1 MRKWVMRGYLAA
13 NVPLALATFA
23 LPGYHLVLWGLL
35 GLSASAA
42 VVVGVVRNRPG
53 RRLPWLLV
61 AASLATFVTGD
72 IAYDVLTKVL
82 HQNNPF
88 PSVADALY
96 LATYPLL
103 TLGLLGMV
111 RARRREK
118 DFGALLDAL
127 IVTVACAL
135 LSWVYLIQPYVRA
148 HDMTLF
154 QKVTSV
160 AYPLGDIAILCLLVR
175 LVLTGALRNR
185 SLGLLTLGGIGVLAA
200 DAAYGAIQLN
210 GTWKVGGPVDL
221 GWVLFYV
228 CWGAAALHPSMVQ
241 LTAAQP
247 RREKHLSLTT
257 LLVLSATTLAAP
269 ALLVWQAA
277 TSGVARDAGVIGATS
292 ALLFVLVMARMTGL
306 ARAQAA
312 QARRERAL
320 RAMGERLVAASEL
333 GEVDAA
339 AIEGVRAMFGS
350 GVTACLVT
358 VPEGT
363 RQRVT
368 AAEPLGFV
376 GGLLEMEE
384 TDGRLVGVRGLD
396 GSRVLATSS
405 GTRWESMVLLGRDGP
420 SRRVLFAHS
429 GRLPLGSE
437 AVVDALAA
445 QLSLAADRVQLA
457 KALHQRQSEAKFRA
471 LIQNASDVILVAGA
485 NGEVRFETPSTDAVL
500 GYSLDAA
507 NALSL
512 TSLLHPDD
520 THGATA
526 LIEAMLAGSR
536 SGPIAAEWRVRHLDG
551 RWLDMEVIANDL
563 SEDANVAG
571 VVLTLRDVSQ
581 RKVLEDE
588 LRHRAFHDS
597 LTNLANRVLFADR
610 VEHAL
615 SRRARS
621 GTDVSVLVLDVDDFK
636 VVNDNLGHAAGDELL
651 VQLAERLLA
660 CSREG
665 DTVARLGGDEFAVC
679 IEIVAGSQPD
689 VASTAQRILEVVR
702 APFPVAG
709 SDVAARV
716 SIGVSTADR
725 TTVSAAEMLRQA
737 DLALYAAKNAGK
749 GSYQFF
755 EPGLHRMVL
764 DRLERRAALEEAIE
778 SGQLL
783 LHYQPVMRLSDGE
796 IVGMEALVR
805 WQHPDDGLVPP
816 LEFIPLAEES
826 GLVVALG
833 RWVLDRACADVSR
846 WQSKWT
852 MAGRPP
858 LRVAVNVS
866 PRQLQST
873 DFLRMVDATLAR
885 HHVDPS
891 WLTIEITESVLVQD
905 SEEVMTRLRDLDRR
919 GITLA
924 LDDFGTGYSSLS
936 YLHRFPI
943 KILKIDQSFVR
954 GMDEHDD
961 RLKIL
966 DAIVSLA
973 SSLGLELI
981 AEGIEHESQARY
993 LRELGCE
1000 YGQGFHFGRPVPAQ
1014 AMDELL
1020 NLECDARPDFV
1031 GGEPVSAIAGPLR

>member
-1 MRKWVMRGYLAA
+1 MPGYLVAS
-13 NVPLALATFA
+13 VPLAVATFA
-23 LPGYHLVLWGLL
+23 LPRYHLVLWGLL

-42 VVVGVVRNRPG
+42 VVVGAVMNRPQ
-53 RRLPWLLV
+53 RRLPWLLL
-61 AASLATFVTGD
+61 ALSLATFVTGD
-72 IAYDVLTKVL
+72 ITYDVLTSIL
-82 HQNNPF
+82 HWNNPF
-88 PSVADALY
+88 PSVADAFY
-96 LATYPLL
+96 LVTYPLL

-118 DFGALLDAL
+118 DIGALLDAL

-154 QKVTSV
+154 QKITSI

-175 LVLTGALRNR
+175 LVLTGAVRNR
-185 SLGLLTLGGIGVLAA
+185 SLGLLTLGGVGVLAA

-210 GTWKVGGPVDL
+210 GTWKVGGPTDL

-228 CWGAAALHPSMVQ
+228 CWGAAALHPSMRQ
-241 LTAAQP
+241 LTAEQP
-247 RREKHLSLTT
+247 RREKHLSLAT
-257 LLVLSATTLAAP
+257 LLVLSTTTLVAP
-269 ALLVWQAA
+269 GLLVWQAA
-277 TSGVARDAGVIGATS
+277 TSGAARDGGVIGAAS
-292 ALLFVLVMARMTGL
+292 ALLFVLVMGRMTGL
-306 ARAQAA
+306 ARAQAT
-312 QARRERAL
+312 QVRRERAL
-320 RAMGERLVAASEL
+320 RAIGERLVAASEID
-333 GEVDAA
+333 EVDAA
-339 AIEGVRAMFGS
+339 AIEGVRAMVGS
-350 GVTACLVT
+350 GVTACVVT
-358 VPEGT
+358 VAEGM
-363 RQRVT
+363 RRRVI
-368 AAEPLGFV
+368 AGDPPGLA
-376 GGLLEMEE
+376 GGLLELEE
-384 TDGRLVGVRGLD
+384 TDGRVVGVRGLD
-396 GSRVLATSS
+396 GARIPFGS
-405 GTRWESMVLLGRDGP
+405 GTRWESMVLSGRDGP

-437 AVVDALAA
+437 AVVDALAS
-445 QLSLAADRVQLA
+445 QLTLAVDRVQLA
-457 KALHQRQSEAKFRA
+457 KALHQRQSEARFRS
-471 LIQNASDVILVAGA
+471 LIQNASDVILVADA
-485 NGEVRFETPSTDAVL
+485 NGGVRFETPSTEAVL
-500 GYSLDAA
+500 GYSLEAA

-520 THGATA
+520 TNSAAA

-536 SGPIAAEWRVRHLDG
+536 SGPIMAEWRVRHLDG

-563 SEDANVAG
+563 SEGARIAG
-571 VVLTLRDVSQ
+571 VVLTLRDVSD

-597 LTNLANRVLFADR
+597 LTNLANRVLFGDR

-615 SRRARS
+615 TRRARS
-621 GTDVSVLVLDVDDFK
+621 GTDVSVLLVDVDDFK
-636 VVNDNLGHAAGDELL
+636 VVNDTLGHAAGDELL
-651 VQLAERLLA
+651 VQMADRLVHCL
-660 CSREG
+660 REG
-665 DTVARLGGDEFAVC
+665 DTVARLGGDEFAIC
-679 IEIVAGSQPD
+679 IEVVAGTQPD
-689 VASTAQRILEVVR
+689 VASTAQRILDVVR

-709 SDVAARV
+709 IDIAARV
-716 SIGVSTADR
+716 SIGVSTADQA
-725 TTVSAAEMLRQA
+725 TEGPADMLREA

-755 EPGLHRMVL
+755 EPSLHRMVL
-764 DRLERRAALEEAIE
+764 ARLERRAALEEAIE
-778 SGQLL
+778 GGQLL

-826 GLVVALG
+826 GLVLPLG
-833 RWVLDRACADVSR
+833 RWVLDRACADISR
-846 WQSKWT
+846 WQENWT

-873 DFLRMVDATLAR
+873 DFLQMVDETLVR
-885 HHVDPS
+885 HGVDPS

-905 SEEVMTRLRDLDRR
+905 SEEVMRRLRDLDSR
-919 GITLA
+919 GIRLA

-943 KILKIDQSFVR
+943 HILKIDQSFVR

-961 RLKIL
+961 RKKIL

-973 SSLGLELI
+973 SNLGLELV
-981 AEGIEHESQARY
+981 AEGIERESQASY

-1000 YGQGFHFGRPVPAQ
+1000 YGQGYHLGRPISAR

-1020 NLECDARPDFV
+1020 DRECHGHPHALRS
-1031 GGEPVSAIAGPLR
+1031 GPVPAIAGSGEAT